1 MAFDVDALADR
12 RRLKRRL
19 AFWRLAAFAAAAL
32 AVVVA
37 LGRADRLPGAR
48 HVAVLSVEGVILGDP
63 RRERA
68 VRDLAEDD
76 SAAALIVAIDS
87 PGGGTFASEAL
98 YRAVRAVGETRPVVA
113 VMQGV
118 AASGGYMAALAADR
132 ILARESTVTGSI
144 GVMLEATD
152 FAGLMEKLGVAS
164 EPVRSGPLKAEPSPF
179 RPMSPG
185 ARAAVRRLVD
195 DVHRMFVG
203 LVAERRALPPAEAA
217 RLADGRAYTGAM
229 AVEEG
234 LVDALG
240 GLEEAVAWLEEEA
253 GVAPGLPLREVA
265 VAEPLGPVAR
275 LFAALVGK
283 SLLAE
288 RLTLDGLVSLWQPPA
303 SLAP

>member
-19 AFWRLAAFAAAAL
+19 ALWRLAAFAAAAL
-32 AVVVA
+32 VVVVA
-37 LGRADRLPGAR
+37 LGRAGGLPGAR
-48 HVAVLSVEGVILGDP
+48 HVALLSIEGAIVGDP

-68 VRDLAEDD
+68 IRDLAEDD

-98 YRAVRAVGETRPVVA
+98 YRAIRAVGETRPVVA
-113 VMQGV
+113 VMNGV

-152 FAGLMEKLGVAS
+152 FAGLMEKIGVAS

-240 GLEEAVAWLEEEA
+240 GLDEAVAWLEEEA
-253 GVAPGLPLREVA
+253 GVAAGLPLREVA
-265 VAEPLGPVAR
+265 GAEPLDPVAR

-288 RLTLDGLVSLWQPPA
+288 RLTLDGLVSVWQPAA